1 MEREKSRVS
10 MFIPSPIQPFG
21 GGAERTMMTIAA
33 GLARRGHDVDFVVD
47 HANED

>member
-1 MEREKSRVS
+1 MEREKGRVS
-10 MFIPSPIQPFG
+10 MFMPSPIQRFG

-47 HANED
+47 HAE